1 MSNGSHKF
9 ANSTAERNL
18 IEDPGYILNTSMNY
32 ANYIKEIGPIVHR
45 NTVSNGHGEKQ
56 LALRLLKQ
64 ITNSANKAIDVLQ
77 MDPAEVYERHSS
89 IGWGGFAT
97 IFLMRRKSDQK

>member
-1 MSNGSHKF
+1 MSNVSHSF

-18 IEDPGYILNTSMNY
+18 TEDPGYILNTSMNY

-45 NTVSNGHGEKQ
+45 NTVSNGHEDKQ
-56 LALRLLKQ
+56 LDLRLLKQ
-64 ITNSANKAIDVLQ
+64 VTNSANEAIDVLQ

-89 IGWGGFAT
+89 IGWGGSAT

>member
-1 MSNGSHKF
+1 MSNGSHSF
-9 ANSTAERNL
+9 ANSTAERNH
-18 IEDPGYILNTSMNY
+18 IEDPGNILNKSKNY
-32 ANYIKEIGPIVHR
+32 ANYIKEIGPIVRR
-45 NTVSNGHGEKQ
+45 NTVSNGHGDKQ

-64 ITNSANKAIDVLQ
+64 VPNRANEAIDVLQ
-77 MDPAEVYERHSS
+77 MNPMEVYEHRSS